1 MHLTRT
7 KKQQALV
14 RISLLFV
21 LFRHGGKA
29 QQDKQCLLT
38 YGPLNGK
45 LNTTNLSQGSPSVR
59 SSHTLISF
67 YAFCDFFCN
76 LSQFFRLKKEEKN
89 AAILWTAR
97 NGRNRGNCCGN
108 FWLACRWNKSLIF
121 YWFEI
126 TSIKAR
132 SLIGPDLKRLWLHL
146 SCRYLSNRN

>member
-14 RISLLFV
+14 RISLLSV

-76 LSQFFRLKKEEKN
+76 LSQFFRLKKEEKMPRFFERLEMEEIEVI
-89 AAILWTAR
+89 AVE
-97 NGRNRGNCCGN
+97 
-108 FWLACRWNKSLIF
+108 IF
-121 YWFEI
+121 
-126 TSIKAR
+126 
-132 SLIGPDLKRLWLHL
+132 D
-146 SCRYLSNRN
+146 